1 MSGRSDPF
9 ECHWRPSRRLL
20 ALYLLCLGLAVL
32 ALLCAAIAGGV
43 QAAGL
48 LLCLLHAVW
57 TLPRAILLR
66 HPHAFTGLRHD
77 AQGWRLYSVAEGWV
91 AVQLRP
97 GSLALPQMVVLQ
109 FRRPGQWFDRALC
122 IPADSLERDW
132 HRRLRVRLKFARR
145 RWAPVG
151 ELAAEIQSGR

>member
-1 MSGRSDPF
+1 MSSRSEPF

-20 ALYLLCLGLAVL
+20 ALYLLSLGLAVL
-32 ALLCAAIAGGV
+32 ALALAAIPGWA

-48 LLCLLHAVW
+48 LLCLVHAAW
-57 TLPRAILLR
+57 TLPRAILLS
-66 HPHAFTGLRHD
+66 HPSSFTGLRHD
-77 AQGWRLYSVAEGWV
+77 GRGWQLRNAAEGWV

-97 GSLALPQMVVLQ
+97 GSLALPQAVVLQ
-109 FRRPGQWFDRALC
+109 FRRPGQWFARALC
-122 IPADSLERDW
+122 IPADSLCRDR

-151 ELAAEIQSGR
+151 EAQSGR